1 MDEHQ
6 PDIQKLVRSAQTGD
20 SESIAELFR
29 LFSDRIFRFVRFRV
43 GDVATAEDLAQT
55 VFVEMIRSLPRYK
68 EQRNAKF
75 STWLFQI
82 ARFRLIDHYRS
93 RRNTVSLDHDVP
105 DGTEPPAPVMNEE
118 RVIIDRALAL
128 LPERYQTVLH
138 LTFREDLNDKEIAHS
153 MRIGKINVRVL
164 RHRALRALRSYM
176 NDHHSSFH
184 RQ

>member
-1 MDEHQ
+1 MGEHQ
-6 PDIQKLVRSAQTGD
+6 PHIQDLVRNAQTGD

-29 LFSDRIFRFVRFRV
+29 LFSDRIFRFVRYRV
-43 GDVATAEDLAQT
+43 GDVATAEDLTQT

-68 EQRNAKF
+68 EQKNAKF

-105 DGTEPPAPVMNEE
+105 DGTEPQAPVIHEE
-118 RVIIDRALAL
+118 SALIDRALAH

-138 LTFREDLNDKEIAHS
+138 LTFHEDLDDKEIATIL
-153 MRIGKINVRVL
+153 RIGKINVRVL
-164 RHRALRALRSYM
+164 RHRALRALRAYM
-176 NDHHSSFH
+176 NDNHPSF
-184 RQ
+184 REP

>member
-6 PDIQKLVRSAQTGD
+6 PDIQELARSAQTGD
-20 SESIAELFR
+20 SESIAKLFR

-105 DGTEPPAPVMNEE
+105 DGSEPPAPVMHEE
-118 RVIIDRALAL
+118 HALVDRALAL

-138 LTFREDLNDKEIAHS
+138 LTFREDLDDKEIAGI
-153 MRIGKINVRVL
+153 MRIGTINVRVV
-164 RHRALRALRSYM
+164 RHRALRALRKYLNNS
-176 NDHHSSFH
+176 HPSI
-184 RQ
+184 REP